1 MCTMDIRSIRRSV
14 ENTITMDTRGRILMR
29 KPVRISLTE
38 IYTLV
43 KNVTALYEID
53 GITARP
59 EKKDRFRYRASII
72 GVFLVF
78 LDLYRGDFASINV
91 HFSGTIIKSREKVSH
106 ATMSLTI
113 EFRCYRFDIEANRMV
128 SLLRGNGDGN
138 KNALS
143 FHLDRNI
150 SYRV

>member
-1 MCTMDIRSIRRSV
+1 MPFRSIQVKVIVYSRTFGRSV
-14 ENTITMDTRGRILMR
+14 EVLKIRLRWTRGRILMR

-72 GVFLVF
+72 GIFLVSPD
-78 LDLYRGDFASINV
+78 LDISTDFASDKCSFPRNDYKIPR
-91 HFSGTIIKSREKVSH
+91 KSSH
-106 ATMSLTI
+106 A
-113 EFRCYRFDIEANRMV
+113 D
-128 SLLRGNGDGN
+128 
-138 KNALS
+138 LS
-143 FHLDRNI
+143 P
-150 SYRV
+150 

>member
-1 MCTMDIRSIRRSV
+1 MTSFFILFLLVKCINTSLAKKRKKYGIPYCTLRSIQVKVFVYTVDIRSIRRSV

-72 GVFLVF
+72 GIFLVF
-78 LDLYRGDFASINV
+78 LDLYR
-91 HFSGTIIKSREKVSH
+91 RR
-106 ATMSLTI
+106 L
-113 EFRCYRFDIEANRMV
+113 C
-128 SLLRGNGDGN
+128 LR
-138 KNALS
+138 
-143 FHLDRNI
+143 
-150 SYRV
+150 